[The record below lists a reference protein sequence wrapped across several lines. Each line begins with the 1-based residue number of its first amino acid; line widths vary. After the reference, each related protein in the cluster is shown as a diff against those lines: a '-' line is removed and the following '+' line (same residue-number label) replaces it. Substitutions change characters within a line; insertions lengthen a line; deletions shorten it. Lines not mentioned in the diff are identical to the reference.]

1 MRIALM
7 VEGETEKVFLPYLRG
22 FLELRLPGKMPRIEV
37 FRYDGRIPK
46 EGQLKGVVR
55 RLLRDPKRPADAVI
69 ALTDVYTGTR
79 DFTDAA
85 DAKAKMRAWVGD
97 EPRFFPHAA
106 QHDFEAW
113 LLPYWPAIK
122 QLSGSSR
129 PAIQGPPEQV
139 NHDQPPAYRL
149 KVYTQG
155 QKRNVTQQIRRELKR
170 RSTVEPVI
178 GHLKSDHRMD
188 RNYLAGRAGDA
199 ANAVLAS
206 VGYNFRLLLN
216 WLALLCARILAMIS
230 RDIAFPTALLT
241 T

>member
-7 VEGETEKVFLPYLRG
+7 VEGQTEKVFLPHLRA
-22 FLELRLPGKMPRIEV
+22 FLEAHLAGRMPKLISQC
-37 FRYDGRIPK
+37 YDGRIPK
-46 EGQLKGVVR
+46 GGKLKGAV
-55 RLLRDPKRPADAVI
+55 RLLLQDRSRPADAVI

-139 NHDQPPAYRL
+139 NHDQPPAHRL
-149 KVYTQG
+149 KE
-155 QKRNVTQQIRRELKR
+155 I
-170 RSTVEPVI
+170 
-178 GHLKSDHRMD
+178 
-188 RNYLAGRAGDA
+188 
-199 ANAVLAS
+199 
-206 VGYNFRLLLN
+206 FRLSN
-216 WLALLCARILAMIS
+216 KGRHYVKTRDAARILRDQDLRVAIQACPELKAMVNTILAQCGGE
-230 RDIAFPTALLT
+230 IIP
-241 T
+241 